1 MKLTHRLIDEARDSG
16 VRYLYGL
23 VMRENRRMLHL
34 LRDLYLPEQDR
45 REDGGTR
52 FEVSLRDE

>member
-1 MKLTHRLIDEARDSG
+1 MELTHRLIDEARDKG

-34 LRDLYLPEQDR
+34 LRDLDLPEQER
-45 REDGGTR
+45 REHGVTR
-52 FEVSLRDE
+52 FEVSLQAE